1 MQDDLMA
8 KAKDQM
14 NVVENVIAGV
24 PGIKGYKEKELR
36 RETDKTVRT
45 MVARQ
50 LDDQKARL
58 TNLQVELVNNGQLDL
73 LDDMERAAT
82 KMQTLSDR
90 VRTASYGYAPL
101 FDDARVKEAEL
112 DALGQFDQAMFQDVA
127 RIQTIIDGM
136 AALAGRPDAEWMESI
151 RALTTTLDNLNTQ
164 FGHRGEV
171 ILQTAAA
178 GSRRVRTTVLAGLSS
193 RLRQPRR
200 TAGAGRPSQ
209 S

>member
-1 MQDDLMA
+1 MLDDLMA
-8 KAKDQM
+8 KAKDPM
-14 NVVENVIAGV
+14 SVVENVIAGV

-36 RETDKTVRT
+36 RETDKTVRS

-50 LDDQKARL
+50 LDDQRARL
-58 TNLQVELVNNGQLDL
+58 TNLQTELISSGQLGL
-73 LDDMERAAT
+73 LDDMERSAT

-127 RIQTIIDGM
+127 RIETIIDGM
-136 AALAGRPDAEWMESI
+136 GELAGRPDTEWLESI
-151 RALTTTLDNLNTQ
+151 RALTTVLDNLNTE

-171 ILQTAAA
+171 ILQTPTEAA
-178 GSRRVRTTVLAGLSS
+178 
-193 RLRQPRR
+193 P
-200 TAGAGRPSQ
+200 
-209 S
+209 

>member
-1 MQDDLMA
+1 MLDDLLG

-14 NVVENVIAGV
+14 NVVEKVIAGV

-50 LDDQKARL
+50 LDDQRGRL
-58 TNLQVELVNNGQLDL
+58 TNLQTELISGGQLSL

-101 FDDARVKEAEL
+101 FDDARVKEEEL
-112 DALGQFDQAMFQDVA
+112 DALAQFDLAMIEDVA

-136 AALAGRPDAEWMESI
+136 GALAGRPESEWMESI
-151 RALTTTLDNLNTQ
+151 RALTTTLDNLNTE

-178 GSRRVRTTVLAGLSS
+178 YSAEE
-193 RLRQPRR
+193 
-200 TAGAGRPSQ
+200 
-209 S
+209 

>member
-14 NVVENVIAGV
+14 NVVENVLAGV

-58 TNLQVELVNNGQLDL
+58 TNLQVDLVNNGQLDL

-82 KMQTLSDR
+82 KL
-90 VRTASYGYAPL
+90 
-101 FDDARVKEAEL
+101 
-112 DALGQFDQAMFQDVA
+112 
-127 RIQTIIDGM
+127 
-136 AALAGRPDAEWMESI
+136 
-151 RALTTTLDNLNTQ
+151 
-164 FGHRGEV
+164 
-171 ILQTAAA
+171 
-178 GSRRVRTTVLAGLSS
+178 
-193 RLRQPRR
+193 
-200 TAGAGRPSQ
+200 
-209 S
+209 

>member
-1 MQDDLMA
+1 MQDDLKA

-14 NVVENVIAGV
+14 NVLENVIAGV

-58 TNLQVELVNNGQLDL
+58 SSLQVDLVNNGQLDL

-82 KMQTLSDR
+82 KLQTLSDR

-136 AALAGRPDAEWMESI
+136 GALAGRPDSDWLESI
-151 RALTTTLDNLNTQ
+151 RALTTALDTLNTQ
-164 FGHRGEV
+164 FGHRSEV
-171 ILQTAAA
+171 ILQTA
-178 GSRRVRTTVLAGLSS
+178 TED
-193 RLRQPRR
+193 
-200 TAGAGRPSQ
+200 
-209 S
+209 

>member
-14 NVVENVIAGV
+14 NVVENVLAGV

-58 TNLQVELVNNGQLDL
+58 TNLQVDLVNNGQLDL

-82 KMQTLSDR
+82 KLQTLSDR

-101 FDDARVKEAEL
+101 FDDVRVKEAEL
-112 DALGQFDQAMFQDVA
+112 DALGQFDQAMFQDVV
-127 RIQTIIDGM
+127 RISTIIDGM
-136 AALAGRPDAEWMESI
+136 AGLSGRPDAEWLESI

-164 FGHRGEV
+164 FGRRSEV
-171 ILQTAAA
+171 ILQ
-178 GSRRVRTTVLAGLSS
+178 
-193 RLRQPRR
+193 
-200 TAGAGRPSQ
+200 AGAATQ
-209 S
+209 

>member
-1 MQDDLMA
+1 MQDDLKA

-14 NVVENVIAGV
+14 NVLERVIAGV

-58 TNLQVELVNNGQLDL
+58 SSLQVDLVNNGQLDL

-82 KMQTLSDR
+82 RLQTLSDR

-136 AALAGRPDAEWMESI
+136 AALAGRPDSDWLESI

-164 FGHRGEV
+164 FGHRSEV
-171 ILQTAAA
+171 ILQTA
-178 GSRRVRTTVLAGLSS
+178 T
-193 RLRQPRR
+193 QD
-200 TAGAGRPSQ
+200 
-209 S
+209 

>member
-14 NVVENVIAGV
+14 NVVEKVIAGV
-24 PGIKGYKEKELR
+24 PGIKGYKEKEQR

-127 RIQTIIDGM
+127 RISTIIDGM
-136 AALAGRPDAEWMESI
+136 GALAGRPDNEWMESI
-151 RALTTTLDNLNTQ
+151 RALTTTLDNLNTE

-178 GSRRVRTTVLAGLSS
+178 GSAE
-193 RLRQPRR
+193 
-200 TAGAGRPSQ
+200 
-209 S
+209 

>member
-1 MQDDLMA
+1 MQDDLKA

-14 NVVENVIAGV
+14 NVLENVIAGV

-58 TNLQVELVNNGQLDL
+58 SSLQVDLVNNGQLDL

-82 KMQTLSDR
+82 KLQTLSDR

-101 FDDARVKEAEL
+101 FDDVRVKEAEL

-127 RIQTIIDGM
+127 RIQTTIDGM
-136 AALAGRPDAEWMESI
+136 GALAGRPDSDWLESI
-151 RALTTTLDNLNTQ
+151 RALTTALDTLNTQ
-164 FGHRGEV
+164 FGHRSEV
-171 ILQTAAA
+171 ILQTA
-178 GSRRVRTTVLAGLSS
+178 TED
-193 RLRQPRR
+193 
-200 TAGAGRPSQ
+200 
-209 S
+209 

>member
-1 MQDDLMA
+1 MQDDLKA

-14 NVVENVIAGV
+14 NVLENVIAGV

-58 TNLQVELVNNGQLDL
+58 SSLQVDLVNNGQLDL

-82 KMQTLSDR
+82 KLQTLSDR

-101 FDDARVKEAEL
+101 FDDVRVKEAEL

-136 AALAGRPDAEWMESI
+136 GALAGRPDSDWLESI
-151 RALTTTLDNLNTQ
+151 DRKSTRLNSS
-164 FGHRGEV
+164 H
-171 ILQTAAA
+171 LK
-178 GSRRVRTTVLAGLSS
+178 LARMPSS
-193 RLRQPRR
+193 
-200 TAGAGRPSQ
+200 A
-209 S
+209 

>member
-1 MQDDLMA
+1 MLDDLMG

-50 LDDQKARL
+50 LDDQKVRL
-58 TNLQVELVNNGQLDL
+58 TNLQVDLVNNGQLGL

-112 DALGQFDQAMFQDVA
+112 DALAQFDLAMIEDVA

-136 AALAGRPDAEWMESI
+136 GALAGRPDAEWMESI
-151 RALTTTLDNLNTQ
+151 RALTTILDNLNTQ

-171 ILQTAAA
+171 ILQTSAA
-178 GSRRVRTTVLAGLSS
+178 S
-193 RLRQPRR
+193 
-200 TAGAGRPSQ
+200 
-209 S
+209 

>member
-1 MQDDLMA
+1 MIDDLMA
-8 KAKDQM
+8 KAKDPM
-14 NVVENVIAGV
+14 NVVEKVIAGV

-45 MVARQ
+45 QVARQ
-50 LDDQKARL
+50 LDEQRARL
-58 TNLQVELVNNGQLDL
+58 SNLQVDMVDNGQLSL

-82 KMQTLSDR
+82 KLQTLSDR

-101 FDDARVKEAEL
+101 FDDVRVKEAEL

-136 AALAGRPDAEWMESI
+136 AGLAGRPDAEWMESI

-164 FGHRGEV
+164 FGRRGEV
-171 ILQTAAA
+171 ILQ
-178 GSRRVRTTVLAGLSS
+178 
-193 RLRQPRR
+193 
-200 TAGAGRPSQ
+200 AGAATK
-209 S
+209 